1 MNEFV
6 DTVGFELVWDIQT
19 LTVAYIK
26 VFLRPLST
34 KLLHF
39 LLNNNSFSHC
49 NKRPLTVVQRRVDIK
64 TRGIVCLEGS
74 VDEGIQASDAHE
86 LPVRAYMEAP
96 QRARGQWSARAWP
109 ARTAIFDF
117 LSTFYAGSRRGGAPS
132 LGSHTWIAL
141 SQLSHNLW
149 Q

>member
-1 MNEFV
+1 M
-6 DTVGFELVWDIQT
+6 
-19 LTVAYIK
+19 
-26 VFLRPLST
+26 
-34 KLLHF
+34 
-39 LLNNNSFSHC
+39 
-49 NKRPLTVVQRRVDIK
+49 VQRRVDIK

-117 LSTFYAGSRRGGAPS
+117 LSTFYAGSRRGGAS
-132 LGSHTWIAL
+132 LSRQPYLNRSKSTFPQSVTVEDKYTTRSRL
-141 SQLSHNLW
+141 QLRQVFHGQSLTPTQPTNNVSKRRTDLIC
-149 Q
+149 